1 MTNSL
6 QRIHPLSS
14 QLADQIAAG
23 EVIERPASVVKE
35 LVENSLDAG
44 ATRIEVDIEGG
55 GVQRI
60 RVVDNGAGIHAEDLT
75 LALRRHAT
83 SKIASIQDL
92 MQVQSLGFRGEA
104 LPSIAS
110 VSRLEI
116 VSRTQD
122 GEHAWRLRGEE
133 GARVEPAAHPVGTRI
148 EMRDLFYAV
157 PARRKFLRTERTEFS
172 HIEEH
177 LRRLALS
184 HPEVGFRLSNNG
196 REVWDLAPVQNEAG
210 QHARLRSLLGAPFA
224 EAVWSL
230 DTQREDLSL
239 QGWIAAPTYARAQA
253 DQQYFFVNGRVVR
266 DRVVAHAV
274 RQAYRD
280 VLYHGRHP
288 AFVLFLTVPADAVD
302 VNVHPAKHEV
312 RFREQR
318 RIHDFLFSALHH
330 AIAEQRPQVSSSDS
344 TFSVSSAPGSS
355 ASSSLASNAS
365 SQAAPQIH
373 AQARMPGLVSAS
385 LQVQEPSAH
394 YAAAST
400 QAETSAAD
408 SLPAS
413 ESAPNDLPLG
423 RALAQLQGIYILA
436 ENAQG
441 LVLVDMHAAH
451 ERITYERLK
460 TQMDAQG
467 VRRQPLLVPITVAV
481 SRSEANLAEELNT
494 TLLQAGLVVER
505 MGPEQLVLREV
516 PVMPGKLNAEQLLR
530 DLLADLAQETGG
542 AERVEALRNQLLS
555 TMACHGSVR
564 AGRKLTLPEM
574 DALLRDMERTER
586 SGQCNHGRPTWRQ
599 LSMDE
604 LDRLFLRGR

>member
-1 MTNSL
+1 MSNPA

-60 RVVDNGAGIHAEDLT
+60 RVVDNGAGIHAEDLA
-75 LALRRHAT
+75 LALQRHAT
-83 SKIASIQDL
+83 SKIASVQDL

-116 VSRTQD
+116 TSRRQD
-122 GEHAWRLRGEE
+122 SEHAWRLRGEA
-133 GARVEPAAHPVGTRI
+133 GARAEPAAHPVGTRI

-184 HPEVGFRLSNNG
+184 HPEVAFQLTNNG
-196 REVWDLAPVQNEAG
+196 REVWDLPAVQNEAG
-210 QHARLRSLLGAPFA
+210 QQARLRSLLGAPFA

-230 DTQREDLSL
+230 DTARDDLSL
-239 QGWIAAPTYARAQA
+239 RGWIAAPTYARAQA

-288 AFVLFLTVPADAVD
+288 AFVLFLTAPADAVD

-312 RFREQR
+312 RFRDQR

-330 AIAEQRPQVSSSDS
+330 AIAEQRPQPDRS
-344 TFSVSSAPGSS
+344 TQTSVTAASAGQS
-355 ASSSLASNAS
+355 ATPLASQS
-365 SQAAPQIH
+365 SVVSMQT
-373 AQARMPGLVSAS
+373 RMPGLVSAS
-385 LQVQEPSAH
+385 LQVQEPSMA
-394 YAAAST
+394 YAVVQKPIGAPLS
-400 QAETSAAD
+400 D
-408 SLPAS
+408 SLLEHEAAES
-413 ESAPNDLPLG
+413 ELPLG

-467 VRRQPLLVPITVAV
+467 VRRQPLLVPITVA
-481 SRSEANLAEELNT
+481 
-494 TLLQAGLVVER
+494 
-505 MGPEQLVLREV
+505 
-516 PVMPGKLNAEQLLR
+516 
-530 DLLADLAQETGG
+530 
-542 AERVEALRNQLLS
+542 
-555 TMACHGSVR
+555 
-564 AGRKLTLPEM
+564 
-574 DALLRDMERTER
+574 
-586 SGQCNHGRPTWRQ
+586 
-599 LSMDE
+599 
-604 LDRLFLRGR
+604 

>member
-75 LALRRHAT
+75 LALQRHAT

-330 AIAEQRPQVSSSDS
+330 AIAEQRPQVSSSES

-400 QAETSAAD
+400 QAETSAVD

>member
-1 MTNSL
+1 MADSL
-6 QRIHPLSS
+6 KRIHPLSS

-60 RVVDNGAGIHAEDLT
+60 RVVDNGAGIHAEDLA
-75 LALRRHAT
+75 LALQRHAT
-83 SKIASIQDL
+83 SKIASVQDL

-116 VSRTQD
+116 TSRTQD
-122 GEHAWRLRGEE
+122 AEHAWRLRGEE
-133 GARVEPAAHPVGTRI
+133 DACAEPAAHPVGTRI

-330 AIAEQRPQVSSSDS
+330 AIAEQRPQVSSSES
-344 TFSVSSAPGSS
+344 TFSASSSPASSAT
-355 ASSSLASNAS
+355 SSLASNAS

-394 YAAAST
+394 YVAEPT

-408 SLPAS
+408 LLPVS
-413 ESAPNDLPLG
+413 DSAPNDLPLG
-423 RALAQLQGIYILA
+423 RALAQLQGVYILA
-436 ENAQG
+436 ENVQG

>member
-1 MTNSL
+1 MSDAL
-6 QRIHPLSS
+6 KRIHPLSS

-60 RVVDNGAGIHAEDLT
+60 RVVDNGAGIHAEDLA
-75 LALRRHAT
+75 LALQRHAT
-83 SKIASIQDL
+83 SKIASVQDL

-110 VSRLEI
+110 VSRLEMT
-116 VSRTQD
+116 SRAQD
-122 GEHAWRLRGEE
+122 ADHAWRLRGEE
-133 GARVEPAAHPVGTRI
+133 GARAEPAAHPLGTRI
-148 EMRDLFYAV
+148 EIRDLFYAV

-184 HPEVGFRLSNNG
+184 HPEVAFRLTNNG
-196 REVWDLAPVQNEAG
+196 REVWDLSAVQDEAG
-210 QHARLRSLLGAPFA
+210 QQMRLRSLLGAPFA
-224 EAVWSL
+224 QAVWSL
-230 DTQREDLSL
+230 DTQRDDLFL
-239 QGWIAAPTYARAQA
+239 HGWIAAPTYARAQA

-288 AFVLFLTVPADAVD
+288 AFVLFLQVPADAVD

-330 AIAEQRPQVSSSDS
+330 AIAEQRPASSSS
-344 TFSVSSAPGSS
+344 ESAAIFSGRSS
-355 ASSSLASNAS
+355 ASSGATSAVTAAS
-365 SQAAPQIH
+365 SSLQTPPLNTQV
-373 AQARMPGLVSAS
+373 RMPGLVSAS
-385 LQVQEPSAH
+385 LQVQEPR
-394 YAAAST
+394 AAY
-400 QAETSAAD
+400 ESAA
-408 SLPAS
+408 
-413 ESAPNDLPLG
+413 ESAPAQNDLPLG
-423 RALAQLQGIYILA
+423 HALAQLQGIYILA

-460 TQMDAQG
+460 VQMDAQG

-481 SRSEANLAEELNT
+481 SRSEANLAEELNV

-542 AERVEALRNQLLS
+542 SDRVEALRNQLLS

>member
-1 MTNSL
+1 MVDSL
-6 QRIHPLSS
+6 KRIHPLSS

-60 RVVDNGAGIHAEDLT
+60 RVVDNGTGIHVEDLA
-75 LALRRHAT
+75 LALQRHAT
-83 SKIASIQDL
+83 SKIASVQDL

-116 VSRTQD
+116 TSRTQD
-122 GEHAWRLRGEE
+122 AEHAWRLRGEE
-133 GARVEPAAHPVGTRI
+133 GARAEPAAHPVGTRI

-196 REVWDLAPVQNEAG
+196 REMWDLAPVQSEAG

-239 QGWIAAPTYARAQA
+239 QGWIAVPTYARAQA

-330 AIAEQRPQVSSSDS
+330 AIAEQRPQVSSSES
-344 TFSVSSAPGSS
+344 TFSASSAPAFS
-355 ASSSLASNAS
+355 APSSLASNAS
-365 SQAAPQIH
+365 SQAVPQIH
-373 AQARMPGLVSAS
+373 TQARMPGLVSAS

-394 YAAAST
+394 YAAEPT

-413 ESAPNDLPLG
+413 ESASNDLPLG
-423 RALAQLQGIYILA
+423 RALAQLQGVYILA

-481 SRSEANLAEELNT
+481 SRSEANLAEELNA

>member
-1 MTNSL
+1 LASAFK
-6 QRIHPLSS
+6 RIHPLSS

-60 RVVDNGAGIHAEDLT
+60 RVVDNGVGVHAEDLA
-75 LALRRHAT
+75 LALQRHAT
-83 SKIASIQDL
+83 SKIASVQDL
-92 MQVQSLGFRGEA
+92 MHVQSLGFRGEA

-116 VSRTQD
+116 TSRTQD
-122 GEHAWRLRGEE
+122 AEHAWRLRGEE
-133 GARVEPAAHPVGTRI
+133 GARAEPAAHPVGTRI

-318 RIHDFLFSALHH
+318 RIHDFLFSALHR
-330 AIAEQRPQVSSSDS
+330 AIAEQRPQAPSSESMLS
-344 TFSVSSAPGSS
+344 ASASSAPSFLAS
-355 ASSSLASNAS
+355 DASSMAAS
-365 SQAAPQIH
+365 QIH
-373 AQARMPGLVSAS
+373 SQARMPGLVSAS

-394 YAAAST
+394 YATASS
-400 QAETSAAD
+400 QADASVVE
-408 SLPAS
+408 SLPTS
-413 ESAPNDLPLG
+413 DSGQNDLPLG
-423 RALAQLQGIYILA
+423 RALAQLQGVYILA
-436 ENAQG
+436 ENVQG

-467 VRRQPLLVPITVAV
+467 VQRQPLLVPITVAV
-481 SRSEANLAEELNT
+481 SRSEANLAEELSA

-505 MGPEQLVLREV
+505 MGPEQLVLREA

-542 AERVEALRNQLLS
+542 ADRVEALRNQLLS
-555 TMACHGSVR
+555 TMACHSSVR

>member
-1 MTNSL
+1 MIEPSK
-6 QRIHPLSS
+6 RIHPLSS

-44 ATRIEVDIEGG
+44 ATRIDVDIEAG

-60 RVVDNGAGIHAEDLT
+60 RVVDNGAGIHAEDLA
-75 LALRRHAT
+75 LALQRHAT
-83 SKIASIQDL
+83 SKIASVQDL

-116 VSRTQD
+116 TSRTQD
-122 GEHAWRLRGEE
+122 AEHAWRLRGEE
-133 GARVEPAAHPVGTRI
+133 GARAEPAAHPVGTRI

-184 HPEVGFRLSNNG
+184 HLEVGFGLTHNG
-196 REVWDLAPVQNEAG
+196 REVWDLPAVQSESG
-210 QHARLRSLLGAPFA
+210 QQARLRSLLGAPFA
-224 EAVWSL
+224 EAVWFL
-230 DTQREDLSL
+230 DTQRDDFSL
-239 QGWIAAPTYARAQA
+239 TGWIAAPTYARAQA

-288 AFVLFLTVPADAVD
+288 AFVLFLRVPADAVD

-318 RIHDFLFSALHH
+318 RIHDFLFSSLHH
-330 AIAEQRPQVSSSDS
+330 AIAEQRPGASMGPVSSIPPSQR
-344 TFSVSSAPGSS
+344 SA
-355 ASSSLASNAS
+355 
-365 SQAAPQIH
+365 AAWPTPP
-373 AQARMPGLVSAS
+373 AGDRQARMPGLVAAS
-385 LQVQEPSAH
+385 VRVQEPAATYAH
-394 YAAAST
+394 
-400 QAETSAAD
+400 SAATVTNAQAFVAERTEGFSD
-408 SLPAS
+408 
-413 ESAPNDLPLG
+413 ETDLPLG

-467 VRRQPLLVPITVAV
+467 IRRQPLLVPITLSV
-481 SRSEANLAEELNT
+481 SRSEANLAEEVGD
-494 TLLQAGLVVER
+494 TLLNAGFIVER

-516 PVMPGKLNAEQLLR
+516 PVLPGKLNAEQLLR
-530 DLLADLAQETGG
+530 DLLVDLAQETGG
-542 AERVEALRNQLLS
+542 ADRVEALRNRLLS